1 VLGAFTFSNPG
12 DPKSPKYPKW
22 IIPWVNYLWH
32 LWLLTC
38 SPMGEL
44 LMASM
49 VTNMFPLQKTADV
62 PPKSDLLHGRVDVL
76 RHLSRGATHVEV
88 ALLLQHALV
97 DGLTRLTVSSDSRC
111 NFQ

>member
-1 VLGAFTFSNPG
+1 M
-12 DPKSPKYPKW
+12 DY
-22 IIPWVNYLWH
+22 
-32 LWLLTC
+32 
-38 SPMGEL
+38 PMGEL
-44 LMASM
+44 LMAST
-49 VTNMFPLQKTADV
+49 VTNIFPQKTADF

-97 DGLTRLTVSSDSRC
+97 DGLTRLTVSSDSGC